1 MWEEFVS
8 LFYPRVC
15 LSCDRSLNSVEEYIC
30 LPCRL
35 SLPLTNYHKNRENP
49 IAQKLRYTC
58 NVNHAFA
65 YLKYYRK
72 GIAQKILREL
82 KYNGNSEVGTL
93 VGKWFG
99 EELSIAGMDST
110 FDIIIPIP
118 LHPLKL
124 KRRGYNQ
131 SEKITEGL
139 AEALRI
145 EHLPN
150 LLKRTVYT
158 QTQTQKGMS
167 ERWTSTEQIFEL
179 GDSNDL
185 SEKHILIL
193 DDVIT
198 TGATVES
205 AVNCLWKVKP
215 KAISVCALASGQ

>member
-1 MWEEFVS
+1 MEEH
-8 LFYPRVC
+8 
-15 LSCDRSLNSVEEYIC
+15 IC

-35 SLPLTNYHKNRENP
+35 SLPLTNYHKNLENP
-49 IAQKLRYTC
+49 IAQKLRNTC

-72 GIAQKILREL
+72 GIAQKILKEL
-82 KYNGNSEVGTL
+82 KYNGNSEVGVL
-93 VGKWFG
+93 VGKWLG
-99 EELSIAGMDST
+99 EELSIAGMENT
-110 FDIIIPIP
+110 FDIIAPIP

-131 SEKITEGL
+131 SEKITEGV
-139 AEALRI
+139 AEALHI
-145 EHLPN
+145 KHSPC

-167 ERWTSTEQIFEL
+167 ERWTSTQQIFEL
-179 GDSNDL
+179 GDNIDL

-205 AVNCLWKVKP
+205 AVNCLWQAKP
-215 KAISVCALASGQ
+215 SAISVCALASGQ

>member
-1 MWEEFVS
+1 M
-8 LFYPRVC
+8 
-15 LSCDRSLNSVEEYIC
+15 EEYIC

-35 SLPLTNYHKNRENP
+35 SLPLTNYHKNRGNP

-99 EELSIAGMDST
+99 EELSIAGMDNT

-167 ERWTSTEQIFEL
+167 ERWTSTEQIFEI
-179 GDSNDL
+179 GDTNDL

-205 AVNCLWKVKP
+205 AVNCLWKAKP

>member
-1 MWEEFVS
+1 M
-8 LFYPRVC
+8 
-15 LSCDRSLNSVEEYIC
+15 
-30 LPCRL
+30 
-35 SLPLTNYHKNRENP
+35 PLTHYHKTIENP
-49 IAQKLRYTC
+49 IAAKLRHTC

-72 GIAQKILREL
+72 GIAQKILKEL
-82 KYNGNSEVGTL
+82 KYGGNSELGIL

-99 EELSIAGMDST
+99 EELTNSGMENN
-110 FDIIIPIP
+110 FDIVIPIP

-139 AEALRI
+139 SNALKVQ
-145 EHLPN
+145 HLPN
-150 LLKRTVYT
+150 LLKRAIYT

-167 ERWTSTEQIFEL
+167 ERWTSTMQIFEL
-179 GDSNDL
+179 GEVPDL
-185 SEKHILIL
+185 SEMHVLIL

-205 AVNCLWKVKP
+205 AVHCLWQAKP